1 MKDVEFINASLKL
14 LQNVKDREWGLLGV
28 GIVQQSKATF
38 SSCTRAYDLFKTGL
52 QSTDGDIAWIST
64 RFAKLQIKAM
74 SEQLS
79 SCTLTINSIIS
90 ITNLSIPKNQITK
103 KIKETISTMRAKL
116 ESGITTVDKQLIVL
130 EDKLEDLNLSSDE
143 EVAEGEGKV
152 EALEQLKEQLGGLRA
167 SQKLLNKLMA
177 KFVVRNSGFQAETIN
192 GGVNVWGDG
201 NSGFQAG
208 TINGG
213 VSDLTFGGK

>member
-1 MKDVEFINASLKL
+1 
-14 LQNVKDREWGLLGV
+14 
-28 GIVQQSKATF
+28 
-38 SSCTRAYDLFKTGL
+38 
-52 QSTDGDIAWIST
+52 
-64 RFAKLQIKAM
+64 M

-90 ITNLSIPKNQITK
+90 MANLYSSIPNDQITEE
-103 KIKETISTMRAKL
+103 IKETISTMRAEL

-130 EDKLEDLNLSSDE
+130 EDKLENLNLSSDE

-167 SQKLLNKLMA
+167 SQKLLNELMA

-192 GGVNVWGDG
+192 GGVN
-201 NSGFQAG
+201 
-208 TINGG
+208 
-213 VSDLTFGGK
+213 